1 MKYTY
6 IIALFAVMLMS
17 MTMSAQS
24 NSIDKYF
31 EQYQDDERFTR
42 VSISSRMFG
51 LFSNFDREDEAEQEV
66 VETISKLK
74 GLKILAADSIS
85 EAKTIYRAAIKKPS
99 VDMEELMTVENA
111 NQEMRFFISEADGI
125 ITELLMISYDGDS
138 VMLMSLVGD
147 IDLKQISKLSNKMNI
162 EGFEHLENVGQ

>member
-1 MKYTY
+1 
-6 IIALFAVMLMS
+6 
-17 MTMSAQS
+17 
-24 NSIDKYF
+24 
-31 EQYQDDERFTR
+31 
-42 VSISSRMFG
+42 
-51 LFSNFDREDEAEQEV
+51 
-66 VETISKLK
+66 
-74 GLKILAADSIS
+74 
-85 EAKTIYRAAIKKPS
+85 
-99 VDMEELMTVENA
+99 MTVENA

>member
-85 EAKTIYRAAIKKPS
+85 DAKTIYRAAIKKPS

-125 ITELLMISYDGDS
+125 ITELLMISYDDDS